1 MRSNRTIIFV
11 LGLMIVVILAL
22 LVYNGLTWIGVV
34 IQQSTDRAVA
44 PVEQVNRD
52 LRTQSAQVNIEL
64 RTQSAQTNNDLQT
77 QVAQL
82 LHPTP
87 TILPEPVTIIHEM
100 RSLARLET
108 IQYTVEKVI
117 AAESGQGPLGFLFGD
132 RLLLVAHGKVI
143 AGTDMSKIGGQDIT
157 RDGLVLKMRL
167 PEPEIFVAVLDN
179 EKTYIF
185 DRSTSVLTKGD
196 PRLETTARQ
205 AAEAEILNAAIKD
218 GILNQAKINTENYL
232 VRMLRH
238 LGFPEV
244 VFVYGP
250 AQTATPAPK

>member
-1 MRSNRTIIFV
+1 MRSNRSIIFI
-11 LGLMIVVILAL
+11 LGLMIVVVLSL
-22 LVYNGLTWIGVV
+22 LIYTGLTWLSDTIR
-34 IQQSTDRAVA
+34 QSTDRAVA

-52 LRTQSAQVNIEL
+52 LRTQSAQVN
-64 RTQSAQTNNDLQT
+64 SDLQT
-77 QVAQL
+77 QVAQV

-87 TILPEPVTIIHEM
+87 TILPDPITIIHEM

-108 IQYTVEKVI
+108 IQYTIEKVI
-117 AAESGQGPLGFLFGD
+117 TAETGQGSLGFLFGD

-167 PEPEIFVAVLDN
+167 PEPEIFIAALDN

-196 PRLETTARQ
+196 PRLETMARQ
-205 AAEAEILNAAIKD
+205 AAESEILNAAIKD

-250 AQTATPAPK
+250 APTPTPTAAPK